1 MAGVVNIL
9 LVEDSEDDAL
19 FFRMGARDAQA
30 NIIPV
35 SHAEAAI
42 AHLETKPSPDLIVLD
57 LKLPGMSVNRF
68 LDWFR
73 SNPGVQGIPIVILT
87 GAVRVPE
94 DIKSAARKTFFKSA
108 NLTATRQTVLEI
120 IGLAEPSTGL

>member
-1 MAGVVNIL
+1 MGRVVNVL

-19 FFRMGARDAQA
+19 FFQMGARDAQA

-35 SHAEAAI
+35 SNAEAAI
-42 AHLETKPSPDLIVLD
+42 AHLETNPSPDLIVLD

-73 SNPGVQGIPIVILT
+73 SNPAVQHIPIVILT
-87 GAVRVPE
+87 GALQVPE
-94 DIKSAARKTFFKSA
+94 DVKSAARKTFFKSA
-108 NLTATRQTVLEI
+108 NLTTTRQTVLQI
-120 IGLAEPSTGL
+120 IGLAEPNTGL